1 MNKQK
6 RNLTNERQICIFDP
20 FEDESKDK
28 SEIHDYEEALI
39 PIDDNDPFIKAQI
52 ANLELSMRLK
62 QLEKIFDSHN
72 RYAYA
77 LEKVEQ
83 AVRYL
88 QGYLSDYTVTV
99 RRELKPNKI
108 VVIIEI
114 EPYDE
119 LNTLDKTIEKLRIAI
134 KQAIPDIPEEKIEE
148 IINRLIA

>member
-1 MNKQK
+1 MSEQK

-20 FEDESKDK
+20 FEDEMQDK

-52 ANLELSMRLK
+52 ANMELSIKLK
-62 QLEKIFDSHN
+62 QLEKIFDLNN

-77 LEKVEQ
+77 LEKIEQ
-83 AVRYL
+83 AIRYL

-108 VVIIEI
+108 VVTIEI

-119 LNTLDKTIEKLRIAI
+119 LNTIDKTIEKLRIAI
-134 KQAIPDIPEEKIEE
+134 KQAIPDLPEEKIEE
-148 IINRLIA
+148 IVNRLIN